1 MKIILSRADLYAHS
15 ANIPMNELDTIHFF
29 NLTRDMLM
37 RSHTVVFVDNDGSI
51 RYFKNRDIVNT
62 RELAKD
68 IRFVVDKIHQHI
80 SLG

>member
-1 MKIILSRADLYAHS
+1 MKIILSRADLYTHS
-15 ANIPMNELDTIHFF
+15 VNIPIDELNTFHFS
-29 NLTRDMLM
+29 NLTRDMLL

-80 SLG
+80 SLR